1 MPLATTGPET
11 TKKMKEK
18 VKLWG
23 PVIAWCGLIFFLSHR
38 PVPEP
43 LSESQTFHGI
53 DIIYHILA
61 YTPLAFL
68 VYRAQKNFL
77 VSLIFVALYGL
88 SDEIHQYFLPYRS
101 FEVVD
106 LISDVCGG
114 FLGSYIGRKMNIIFK
129 ENDEIASQIFVVP
142 E

>member
-1 MPLATTGPET
+1 
-11 TKKMKEK
+11 MKFF
-18 VKLWG
+18 VKYWL

-61 YTPLAFL
+61 YTPLGFL
-68 VYRAQKNFL
+68 VFRAQKNFL
-77 VSLIFVALYGL
+77 FAIVFVALYGL

-101 FEVVD
+101 FEIVD
-106 LISDVCGG
+106 LISDSCGG
-114 FLGSYIGRKMNIIFK
+114 FLGVWIGRSRALDPLIYWF
-129 ENDEIASQIFVVP
+129 ARQTRRG
-142 E
+142 